1 MNKKN
6 QNDTRKINQYQII
19 NWPDHSE
26 PEKETGYATIEQVL
40 MLMQENIC
48 FTPKS
53 PILLHCSGGIGRTG
67 TMIAI
72 YNIIKSFSIV
82 KIWNN
87 LTQYSLKPFMSVF
100 NSVRKLRE
108 QRYGMVSSMEQY
120 KYIYDFCLE
129 WFNRNFF
136 SNDEHKDHNHR
147 NSLTT
152 NGR

>member
-1 MNKKN
+1 MIKSKRNENDFRTVN
-6 QNDTRKINQYQII
+6 QIQVI

-26 PEKETGYATIEQVL
+26 PEKERGYSTIEQVL

-48 FTPKS
+48 CNPKS

-100 NSVRKLRE
+100 NTVRKLRE

-120 KYIYDFCLE
+120 KYIYDFCIE
-129 WFNRNFF
+129 WYSRNYF
-136 SNDEHKDHNHR
+136 STNNQR
-147 NSLTT
+147 NL

>member
-1 MNKKN
+1 
-6 QNDTRKINQYQII
+6 
-19 NWPDHSE
+19 
-26 PEKETGYATIEQVL
+26 
-40 MLMQENIC
+40 
-48 FTPKS
+48 
-53 PILLHCSGGIGRTG
+53 
-67 TMIAI
+67 MIAI

-120 KYIYDFCLE
+120 KYIYDFCIE
-129 WFNRNFF
+129 WYRRNYF
-136 SNDEHKDHNHR
+136 SANYN
-147 NSLTT
+147 NL